1 MGQITSNLLKST
13 LSHCR
18 HVFFSTIIAFSY
30 FIAWA
35 WAEIKFFRQVFRRES
50 NQAFL
55 RLSFFS
61 FLSFLM
67 QWLALY
73 WARFKF
79 KKLWES
85 VLETG
90 KFYHGVAMGSGR
102 KCTVALSFSFNVL
115 SIFVHLGVHWADH
128 SDPGII
134 GKIFS
139 FFRSWAL
146 MMPIICSQRWWWQKW
161 KKGWGLSPPG
171 TPATGVDGLNR
182 SFDDVHV
189 ATALVFCMRSLI
201 HSINLKGSRWQG
213 KPFISGRSGTQYV
226 ALVTKLSLNFF

>member
-1 MGQITSNLLKST
+1 M
-13 LSHCR
+13 
-18 HVFFSTIIAFSY
+18 
-30 FIAWA
+30 
-35 WAEIKFFRQVFRRES
+35 
-50 NQAFL
+50 
-55 RLSFFS
+55 SFFPLS
-61 FLSFLM
+61 LRFLTLLLGHGQKSNFLDKFLDEKVTKLFFAFPFSPFLSFLM